1 MVHCPFGQRRGECR
15 DWCYTIAVP
24 EPING
29 LTICHLGTF
38 RRTFPLRALRLPQS
52 SWRTENRTFVKMPCV
67 SLIYETSVL
76 VPVPRWDPFRV
87 IPPGGPTW
95 LSTRGRRVSH
105 ASAPPR
111 RSIAGIQRI
120 TRRRRVRHRNLA
132 PYDLHFRSRHGCWS
146 RVHATTG
153 SAVSSATSLPS
164 DFDVILAHQ
173 QPRGTRWCVLWQP
186 GKGPC
191 PRSAIAGMR
200 TRR

>member
-105 ASAPPR
+105 ASAPR
-111 RSIAGIQRI
+111 D
-120 TRRRRVRHRNLA
+120 A
-132 PYDLHFRSRHGCWS
+132 PLR
-146 RVHATTG
+146 A
-153 SAVSSATSLPS
+153 SSASRAAVASVIETSHRTTCT
-164 DFDVILAHQ
+164 FDLGTAVGLGFMR
-173 QPRGTRWCVLWQP
+173 QPAVQ
-186 GKGPC
+186 C
-191 PRSAIAGMR
+191 PARHHCPATSM
-200 TRR
+200 